1 MKNGIK
7 GIGLL
12 CLLLML
18 CLLLIG
24 VFVANAQSNN
34 SWPVSKG
41 VQRYANKSSVESENA
56 KKSHIQAQSVE
67 FLPIVVSKGP
77 VRPTSVTTVGNI
89 ESKGYPTWAISKDVA
104 RENQKRNSENNVPQE
119 QPEINVSKEHQVSK
133 R

>member
-1 MKNGIK
+1 MKKGIK
-7 GIGLL
+7 GIGL
-12 CLLLML
+12 M

-24 VFVANAQSNN
+24 AFVANAQSSN
-34 SWPVSKG
+34 SALPVSKG
-41 VQRYANKSSVESENA
+41 VQRYANKSAVEDENA

-77 VRPTSVTTVGNI
+77 TRPSSVTTVGNI

-104 RENQKRNSENNVPQE
+104 RENHKRNSEKTVPQE
-119 QPEINVSKEHQVSK
+119 QPDMNLSKEQQVSK

>member
-1 MKNGIK
+1 MKKGIK
-7 GIGLL
+7 GIGL
-12 CLLLML
+12 M

-24 VFVANAQSNN
+24 AFVANAQSSN
-34 SWPVSKG
+34 SALPVSKG
-41 VQRYANKSSVESENA
+41 VQQYANKRDENA

-77 VRPTSVTTVGNI
+77 THPSSVTPVGNI

-104 RENQKRNSENNVPQE
+104 RENHKRNSEKAVPQE
-119 QPEINVSKEHQVSK
+119 QPDMNFSKDEQVSK